1 MNGFHD
7 IHLVTLDLDD
17 TLWPCEEVIQQAEVE
32 LLDYL
37 RQQASRLVKVHDIES
52 LRQHRMQFMRAR
64 PDIAHDLTAVR
75 LYSLRLLLEKF
86 DYDPQLSEQAMEIF
100 LEARN
105 RVTPFPDVLP
115 VLDVLMRNYYVVSV
129 TNGNSDIQRTPLK
142 NHFHFSLTAAEV
154 GAAKPSPEMFHS
166 ALDFAGVA
174 ANCAVHVG
182 DDPQR
187 DILAAQGVGMHT
199 VWMNRKASP
208 WPEELPPPDASMGN
222 LYELPDLLCSI
233 ASPRAST

>member
-1 MNGFHD
+1 MNDFHD

-17 TLWPCEEVIQQAEVE
+17 TLWPCDEVIQHAEVE
-32 LLDYL
+32 LLAYL
-37 RQQASRLVKVHDIES
+37 RQQASRLAEVHDIES
-52 LRQHRMQFMRAR
+52 LRHHRLQLMQTR

-75 LYSLRLLLEKF
+75 QSSLRLLLEEF
-86 DYDPQLSEQAMEIF
+86 SYDPQLSEQAMDIF

-115 VLDVLMRNYYVVSV
+115 VLNVLMRKYYVVSV
-129 TNGNSDIQRTPLK
+129 TNGNSDIQRTPLRD
-142 NHFHFSLTAAEV
+142 HFHFSLTAAEV
-154 GAAKPSPEMFHS
+154 GAAKPSPELFHS
-166 ALDFAGVA
+166 ALDLAGVA

-187 DILAAQGVGMHT
+187 DIFAARGVGMHT
-199 VWMNRKASP
+199 VWMNRKAVP
-208 WPEELPPPDASMGN
+208 WPEELPPPDASMHN

-233 ASPRAST
+233 AR